1 MLELPQM
8 PFRQCE
14 EIRRAHLS
22 VIAETKQHFCVSF
35 MNVIA
40 QSPLEDRTRR
50 LQVAELEQDITE
62 NAASHPRFRGAPLG
76 FGFPK
81 EGLSCF
87 TRLAILATHEACQAL
102 CVVGDEA
109 CVSSVRR
116 SREFAGARVGGAHF
130 VGGEAFQPHS
140 CMTIVS
146 VQLQKSTRNTCVF
159 APLLPGRSLRFFR

>member
-22 VIAETKQHFCVSF
+22 VIAETKQRFCVSF

-40 QSPLEDRTRR
+40 QSPLEDGTRR

-62 NAASHPRFRGAPLG
+62 NAASHPRFRGAPFG

-81 EGLSCF
+81 EVLSCF
-87 TRLAILATHEACQAL
+87 TRLAMLATHEACQAL
-102 CVVGDEA
+102 RVVGDEA
-109 CVSSVRR
+109 ASAPSADLASSL
-116 SREFAGARVGGAHF
+116 ARA
-130 VGGEAFQPHS
+130 
-140 CMTIVS
+140 
-146 VQLQKSTRNTCVF
+146 
-159 APLLPGRSLRFFR
+159 

>member
-22 VIAETKQHFCVSF
+22 VIAETKQRFCVSF
-35 MNVIA
+35 MSVIA
-40 QSPLEDRTRR
+40 QSPLEDGTRR

-62 NAASHPRFRGAPLG
+62 NAASHPRFRLPPFG

-87 TRLAILATHEACQAL
+87 TRLAIVTSHEACQAL
-102 CVVGDEA
+102 RVVGDEA
-109 CVSSVRR
+109 CVGSVRR

-130 VGGEAFQPHS
+130 VGGEAFQ
-140 CMTIVS
+140 
-146 VQLQKSTRNTCVF
+146 
-159 APLLPGRSLRFFR
+159 